1 VFPIVLIDFFVL
13 LPGKI
18 VIVEHLTR
26 EVKLVHTGLSEEI
39 IKIVEELIGG
49 YGFLFLV
56 GFVTFMFRD
65 IVTNLAAGIMFMLG
79 SDFNTD
85 DVVWIGGTKKA
96 RIVRQTPT
104 KTVFHLLDTDRK
116 LIVPNVDLY
125 KLRVEKAL
133 SGANGGRDI

>member
-1 VFPIVLIDFFVL
+1 M
-13 LPGKI
+13 
-18 VIVEHLTR
+18 H
-26 EVKLVHTGLSEEI
+26 HGLSEEI

-49 YGFLFLV
+49 YGLVFLV
-56 GFVTFMFRD
+56 AFVTFMFRD
-65 IVTNLAAGIMFMLG
+65 FVTNLAAGIMFMLG

-104 KTVFHLLDTDRK
+104 KTVFHLLESDRK

-133 SGANGGRDI
+133 LGANEGYCCGRGCRHCPSTNQRRDSTQE

>member
-1 VFPIVLIDFFVL
+1 M
-13 LPGKI
+13 
-18 VIVEHLTR
+18 
-26 EVKLVHTGLSEEI
+26 HTGLSEEI
-39 IKIVEELIGG
+39 IKIIEELIGG
-49 YGFLFLV
+49 YGLV
-56 GFVTFMFRD
+56 FIIAFITFMFRD

-133 SGANGGRDI
+133 SGANEGRDI